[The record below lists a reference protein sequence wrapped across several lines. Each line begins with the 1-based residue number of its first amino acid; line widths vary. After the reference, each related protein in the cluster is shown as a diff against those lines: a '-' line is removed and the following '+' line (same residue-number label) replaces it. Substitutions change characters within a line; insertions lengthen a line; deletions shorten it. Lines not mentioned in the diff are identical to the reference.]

1 MAGDDELLTEWLNQD
16 SGYFV
21 RAGKRLERFRTAYQE
36 VEVYETPEFGRLFR
50 LDGCFMTSERD
61 EFFYHENL
69 AHVPA
74 VSHPN
79 PQRALIIGGGDGGS
93 ADELLKHPSIKKVTL
108 VELDAGVVEI
118 AKKYLEAVHHNVFD
132 NPRLDVHIADGL
144 EYVRSTPEKFDLI
157 VLDLTDPGGPSE
169 PLYTAEFYASC
180 RARLAPGGA
189 LSLHVGSPVAQPQR
203 FRGIIQ
209 TLRSVFPLVRPYLL
223 YIPLYGSLWSMASA
237 SDSLDPLALD
247 AATVDRVLAQRGIAG
262 LQYYNGDTHR
272 AVLALPNF
280 VRKLLE

>member
-1 MAGDDELLTEWLNQD
+1 MAGDDELLTEWLNPG

-21 RAGKRLERFRTAYQE
+21 RAGRLLARFRTAYQE
-36 VEVYETPEFGRLFR
+36 VEVYETAEFGRLFR
-50 LDGCFMTSERD
+50 LDGSFMTSEGD

-69 AHVPA
+69 VHLPA
-74 VSHPN
+74 VSHPD
-79 PQRALIIGGGDGGS
+79 PQSALVIGGGDGGS
-93 ADELLKHPSIKKVTL
+93 ADELLKHPSMKKVTL

-132 NPRLDVHIADGL
+132 HPRLDLHIADGL

-169 PLYTAEFYASC
+169 PLYTAEFYTAC
-180 RARLAPGGA
+180 RARLASGGA

-203 FRGIIQ
+203 FREIIH

-223 YIPLYGSLWSMASA
+223 YIPLYGSLWGMACA

-247 AATVDRVLAQRGIAG
+247 AAAVDRVLAQRGIAG

-272 AVLALPNF
+272 AVLAQPNF
-280 VRKLLE
+280 VRKLLA